1 MTNKS
6 LSQRLCEACG
16 IEPEI
21 IEDYDSNEYEFYP
34 DFENNNNNFVK
45 LMELEIPYKN
55 NKTITLFNISEY
67 YVVQYMPRN
76 KIDFLIC
83 LLTFLTNSDNNKSKM
98 AKIKAIIKQTDWE
111 V

>member
-6 LSQRLCEACG
+6 LSQQLCEACG

-34 DFENNNNNFVK
+34 DFENNSNNKIK
-45 LMELEIPYKN
+45 LLEIISKYSPNLVFLQNVFPIENTIKYCLSTLNDTRYTYYSRKKLNQAIKN
-55 NKTITLFNISEY
+55 E
-67 YVVQYMPRN
+67 Q
-76 KIDFLIC
+76 
-83 LLTFLTNSDNNKSKM
+83 
-98 AKIKAIIKQTDWE
+98 WE